1 MRSQL
6 KRATER
12 YGSLDS
18 RNFFHAL
25 SQPLENECSNTN
37 HEVKAK
43 ADHVPDAIDAECCDA
58 DQMMN
63 KLERRFSSVS
73 SEVCPSDD
81 VDAEGQ
87 ENSPIKSIEE
97 IKKPDALIIPAD
109 FLCPI
114 SLELMRDPV
123 IVATGQV
130 CIIISHVILHF

>member
-1 MRSQL
+1 MN
-6 KRATER
+6 
-12 YGSLDS
+12 S

-25 SQPLENECSNTN
+25 SQPLENEVSITN

-43 ADHVPDAIDAECCDA
+43 ANHVPDTIDAECHDA

-81 VDAEGQ
+81 VVAEGQ
-87 ENSPIKSIEE
+87 ENSAIKSMAE

-130 CIIISHVILHF
+130 CIIISNVILHLHVLT

>member
-1 MRSQL
+1 MN
-6 KRATER
+6 
-12 YGSLDS
+12 S

-25 SQPLENECSNTN
+25 SQPLEKEVSITN

-43 ADHVPDAIDAECCDA
+43 ANHVPDTIDAECHDA

-81 VDAEGQ
+81 VVAEGQ
-87 ENSPIKSIEE
+87 ENSAIKSMAE

-130 CIIISHVILHF
+130 CIIISNVILHLHVLT